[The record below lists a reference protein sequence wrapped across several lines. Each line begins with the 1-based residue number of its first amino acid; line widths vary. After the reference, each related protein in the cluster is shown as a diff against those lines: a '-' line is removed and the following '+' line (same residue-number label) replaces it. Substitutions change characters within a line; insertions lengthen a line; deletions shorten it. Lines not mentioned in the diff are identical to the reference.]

1 MSVILPIQTPFDPFP
16 KSLAVFPLDWSERMS
31 TAPQLAPSAQKLIL
45 VVDDTPLNIG
55 VISGALKD
63 SYKTKVATN
72 GEKALALASA
82 EDKPDLILLDIMMPG
97 MDGYEVCTRL
107 KADPSTR
114 DIPVI
119 FLTGQ
124 TSAEDETRGFEVGA
138 VDYVHKPF
146 SPAVVKARVR
156 SHILLR
162 EARAQLATQLLAL
175 NDELEMARQIQLS
188 ILPHSIPKLTGL
200 DIVANYLPM
209 TSVAGD
215 FYDFIQIDDQ
225 HIGILIAD
233 VSGHGL
239 PSALIASMLQVALTG
254 QAAHAAEPAKVLLGL
269 NRALSGKFTQNFVTA
284 TYIYVDLEKNL
295 MRYAGAGHPPMLQWR
310 QSTGKS
316 AKIMEN
322 GLVLGMVAEAT
333 YEALEFPLEPGD
345 RYVLYTDGILEAD
358 NAEHGEYGVAR
369 FMRFIEDHKHLAAE
383 QFSQTFLA
391 EISRW
396 SNQTA
401 KPGQQDDITLLVVD
415 YKHQ

>member
-1 MSVILPIQTPFDPFP
+1 MSAT
-16 KSLAVFPLDWSERMS
+16 
-31 TAPQLAPSAQKLIL
+31 PQLAPSAQKLIL

-82 EDKPDLILLDIMMPG
+82 EEKPDLILLDIMMPG
-97 MDGYEVCTRL
+97 MDGYEVCSRL
-107 KADPSTR
+107 KADPATSE
-114 DIPVI
+114 IPVI

-162 EARAQLATQLLAL
+162 EARAQLASQLLAL
-175 NDELEMARQIQLS
+175 NTELEMARQIQLS

-200 DIVANYLPM
+200 DIAAHYLPM

-215 FYDFIQIDDQ
+215 FYDFIQIDDK

-239 PSALIASMLQVALTG
+239 PSALIASMLQVALSG
-254 QAAHAAEPAKVLLGL
+254 QAGHATEPAKVLLGL
-269 NRALSGKFTQNFVTA
+269 NRALCGKFTQNFVTA
-284 TYIYVDLEKNL
+284 TYVYVDLENNQ

-310 QSTGKS
+310 NSTGKT
-316 AKIMEN
+316 AQILEN
-322 GLVLGMVAEAT
+322 GLFLGMFAEAS

-345 RYVLYTDGILEAD
+345 RYVLYTDGILEATNSAQEQFGAD
-358 NAEHGEYGVAR
+358 RLMSFIKNHNHLEAEP
-369 FMRFIEDHKHLAAE
+369 
-383 QFSQTFLA
+383 FSQTLLDDLA
-391 EISRW
+391 GW
-396 SNQTA
+396 SNQTVDQ
-401 KPGQQDDITLLVVD
+401 GQQDDITLLVID
-415 YKHQ
+415 YRHH

>member
-1 MSVILPIQTPFDPFP
+1 MSAT
-16 KSLAVFPLDWSERMS
+16 
-31 TAPQLAPSAQKLIL
+31 PQLAPSAQKLIL

-82 EDKPDLILLDIMMPG
+82 EEKPDLILLDIMMPG
-97 MDGYEVCTRL
+97 MDGYEVCSRL
-107 KADPSTR
+107 KADPATSE
-114 DIPVI
+114 IPVI

-162 EARAQLATQLLAL
+162 EARAQLASQLLAL
-175 NDELEMARQIQLS
+175 NTELEMARQIQLS

-200 DIVANYLPM
+200 DIAAHYLPM

-215 FYDFIQIDDQ
+215 FYDFIQVDDK
-225 HIGILIAD
+225 HIGVLIAD

-254 QAAHAAEPAKVLLGL
+254 QAGHASEPAKVLLGL
-269 NRALSGKFTQNFVTA
+269 NRALCGKFTHNFVTA
-284 TYIYVDLEKNL
+284 AYVYVDLENNL

-310 QSTGKS
+310 NSTSK
-316 AKIMEN
+316 ATQVLEN
-322 GLVLGMVAEAT
+322 GLVLGLIQEAS
-333 YEALEFPLEPGD
+333 YEALEFLLEPGD
-345 RYVLYTDGILEAD
+345 RYVLYTDGILEAANSAQEQFGAD
-358 NAEHGEYGVAR
+358 R
-369 FMRFIEDHKHLAAE
+369 LMSFIKNHKHLEAE
-383 QFSQTFLA
+383 PFSQTLLNDLA
-391 EISRW
+391 GW
-396 SNQTA
+396 SNQTVDQ
-401 KPGQQDDITLLVVD
+401 GQQDDITLLVID
-415 YKHQ
+415 YKHH

>member
-1 MSVILPIQTPFDPFP
+1 MSAT
-16 KSLAVFPLDWSERMS
+16 
-31 TAPQLAPSAQKLIL
+31 PQLAPSAQKLIL

-82 EDKPDLILLDIMMPG
+82 EEKPDLILLDIMMPG
-97 MDGYEVCTRL
+97 MDGYEVCSRL
-107 KADPSTR
+107 KADPATSE
-114 DIPVI
+114 IPVI

-162 EARAQLATQLLAL
+162 EARAQLASQLLAL
-175 NDELEMARQIQLS
+175 NTELEMARQIQLS
-188 ILPHSIPKLTGL
+188 ILPHSIPKLAGL
-200 DIVANYLPM
+200 DIAAHYLPM

-215 FYDFIQIDDQ
+215 FYDFIQIDEK
-225 HIGILIAD
+225 HIGVLIAD

-254 QAAHAAEPAKVLLGL
+254 QAAHASEPAKVLAGL
-269 NRALSGKFTQNFVTA
+269 NRALCGKFTQNFVTA
-284 TYIYVDLEKNL
+284 AYVYADLENNL

-310 QSTGKS
+310 NSTGK
-316 AKIMEN
+316 AAQVLEN
-322 GLVLGMVAEAT
+322 GLVLGLIEEAS
-333 YEALEFPLEPGD
+333 YEALEFLLEPGD
-345 RYVLYTDGILEAD
+345 RYVLYTDGILEAANSAQEQFGAD
-358 NAEHGEYGVAR
+358 R
-369 FMRFIEDHKHLAAE
+369 LMSFIKNHKHLEAE
-383 QFSQTFLA
+383 PFSETLLNDLA
-391 EISRW
+391 GW
-396 SNQTA
+396 SNQTVDQ
-401 KPGQQDDITLLVVD
+401 GQQDDITLLVID
-415 YKHQ
+415 YKHH

>member
-1 MSVILPIQTPFDPFP
+1 
-16 KSLAVFPLDWSERMS
+16 MS
-31 TAPQLAPSAQKLIL
+31 TAPQLAPNVQKLIL

-72 GEKALALASA
+72 GEKAIALASA
-82 EDKPDLILLDIMMPG
+82 DEKPDLILLDIMMPG

-107 KADPSTR
+107 KADPATR
-114 DIPVI
+114 EIPII

-162 EARAQLATQLLAL
+162 EARAQLASQLLAL
-175 NDELEMARQIQLS
+175 NNELEMARQIQLS
-188 ILPHSIPKLTGL
+188 ILPHSIPKLPHL
-200 DIVANYLPM
+200 DIAANFLPM

-215 FYDFIQIDDQ
+215 FYDFIQIDDR

-254 QAAHAAEPAKVLLGL
+254 QAGHASEPSKVLLGL
-269 NRALSGKFTQNFVTA
+269 NRALCGKFTHNFVTA
-284 TYIYVDLEKNL
+284 AYIYVDLELNF
-295 MRYAGAGHPPMLQWR
+295 MRYAGAGHPPVLQWR
-310 QSTGKS
+310 ESAGKS
-316 AKIMEN
+316 TKILEN
-322 GLVLGMVAEAT
+322 GLVLGMFDEAV

-345 RYVLYTDGILEAD
+345 RYVLYTDGILEAENSAHEQFGAD
-358 NAEHGEYGVAR
+358 R
-369 FMRFIEDHKHLAAE
+369 FMRFLENHKHLRAE
-383 QFSQTFLA
+383 EFSQTFLA

-396 SNQTA
+396 SNQSA
-401 KPGQQDDITLLVVD
+401 EPSQQDDITLLVVD
-415 YKHQ
+415 FKPQ